1 MKDNPQPMQWN
12 ESAQYW
18 EKHRDTIRTMFSPI
32 TDALI
37 AEAKIVPGNTVLDVG
52 TGPGEP
58 ALTVAKFV
66 GPEGKV
72 IGIDPTSEMIEA
84 ARRAAARAG
93 LKNVEFEIETTDSM
107 SFAPQTFDAIVS
119 RFAVMFFSDPIA
131 GIRNLLRV
139 LKPGGR
145 MALAV
150 WSFAESNPF
159 HNTLSQIVDCYVAP
173 SPAPESSDAFR
184 FAPRGK
190 LLGILNEAGAS
201 DTSERV
207 FQFKIEAPLS
217 VEEFWGLRSEM
228 SEKLRTKLKNL
239 SPEQIKEV
247 RAQIIDALRPYSTSR
262 GMSLPAE
269 VLIVSGKRFG
279 PS

>member
-1 MKDNPQPMQWN
+1 VKDNPQPLQWN

-18 EKHRDTIRTMFSPI
+18 EKHRDVIRTMFTPI

-37 AEAKIVPGNTVLDVG
+37 AEAKIVRGNTVLDVG

-58 ALTVAKFV
+58 ALAVAKFV

-72 IGIDPTSEMIEA
+72 VGIDPTAEMIEA

-93 LKNVEFEIETTDSM
+93 LTNVEFKIETTDEM

-119 RFAVMFFSDPIA
+119 RFAVMFFPDPVGA
-131 GIRNLLRV
+131 IRNLLRV

-145 MALAV
+145 IAFAV
-150 WSFAESNPF
+150 WSFAENNPF
-159 HNTLSQIVDCYVAP
+159 HYTLSQVIDRYVPPSAAP
-173 SPAPESSDAFR
+173 QPESSDAFR

-217 VEEFWGLRSEM
+217 VEDFWGLRSEM
-228 SEKLRTKLKNL
+228 SEKLRSKLKTL
-239 SPEQIKEV
+239 SAEHVAEV
-247 RAQIIDALRPYSTSR
+247 RSHVIDALRSYSTGR

-269 VLIVSGKRFG
+269 VLIVSGR
-279 PS
+279 

>member
-1 MKDNPQPMQWN
+1 MLGVSSRHCKLWCVKDNPQAFRWN

-18 EKHRDTIRTMFSPI
+18 EKYRDVIRTMFSPI

-37 AEAKIVPGNTVLDVG
+37 AEAKIVRGNAVLDVG

-58 ALTVAKFV
+58 ALSVAKFV

-72 IGIDPTSEMIEA
+72 VGIDPTAEMIEA
-84 ARRAAARAG
+84 ARRAAARVG
-93 LKNVEFEIETTDSM
+93 LKNVEFKVETTDRM

-119 RFAVMFFSDPIA
+119 RFAVMFFSDPLG
-131 GIRNLLRV
+131 GIRNLLQV

-145 MALAV
+145 MAFAV
-150 WSFAESNPF
+150 WSFAEDNPF
-159 HNTLSQIVDCYVAP
+159 HYTLSRVIDRYAAP
-173 SPAPESSDAFR
+173 STPQPESSDAFR
-184 FAPRGK
+184 FALRGR

-217 VEEFWGLRSEM
+217 VEEFWELRSEM
-228 SEKLRTKLKNL
+228 SEKLRSKLKAL
-239 SPEQIKEV
+239 SPEQVAEV
-247 RAQIIDALRPYSTSR
+247 RAQIIDSLRTYST
-262 GMSLPAE
+262 P
-269 VLIVSGKRFG
+269 
-279 PS
+279 